1 MMTLQEIKDALADR
15 NLRVVAVKSGINYN
29 TLLDIRRNPE
39 TNPTN
44 KTMVKLSAYLR
55 GAP

>member
-44 KTMVKLSAYLR
+44 KTMAKLSAYLR
-55 GAP
+55 GAL